1 MYNTSALTSSEIV
14 NNYHKV
20 CNRIKV
26 AAESIDRDYN
36 EICLVVVTKTFD
48 ASVFIPLI
56 DVGHKNFGENKVQ
69 EAEDKWVPILRDY
82 HDVRLHLIG
91 HLQSNKVKKAMEL
104 FYSIHT
110 LDSPKRVNDVIK
122 NMNNH
127 NNKCTEYFIE
137 LNLGNELQKYGLEQN
152 KLPNILD
159 EKKYSDQID
168 FAGLMCIP
176 PYEEAPSPYFALLK
190 KIADKFELKGLSMGM
205 SSDFEQAIQFGATHV
220 RVGSEIFG
228 SRS

>member
-1 MYNTSALTSSEIV
+1 MYNISSLTINEIT

-20 CNRIKV
+20 CDRIKV
-26 AAESIDRDYN
+26 AAESVDRDYN

-48 ASVFIPLI
+48 PSVFIPLI
-56 DVGHKNFGENKVQ
+56 DMGHKDFGENKVQ
-69 EAEDKWVPILRDY
+69 EAEDKWSPILSDY
-82 HDVRLHLIG
+82 QDIRLHLIG

-110 LDSPKRVNDVIK
+110 IDSLKRVNDVIK

-127 NNKCTEYFIE
+127 NNRCKEYFIE
-137 LNLGNELQKYGLEQN
+137 LNLANEPQKYGLEQN
-152 KLPNILD
+152 TLPNVLD

-168 FAGLMCIP
+168 LTGLMCIP

-190 KIADKFELKGLSMGM
+190 KIADKYELTGLSMGM